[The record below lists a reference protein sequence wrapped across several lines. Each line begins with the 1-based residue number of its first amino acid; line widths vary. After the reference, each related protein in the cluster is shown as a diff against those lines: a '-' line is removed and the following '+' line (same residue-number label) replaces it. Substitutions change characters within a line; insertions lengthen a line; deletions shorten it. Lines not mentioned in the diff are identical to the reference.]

1 MLVLVVNIQIEQ
13 FKENLFRERD
23 FVFGYVILN
32 NKSEADQF
40 ENQFKNSILN
50 GMVGNLKI
58 SRGIIIVEKLFIYI
72 LQKYLQDLQTI

>member
-1 MLVLVVNIQIEQ
+1 MQIEQ

-32 NKSEADQF
+32 NKSEADLF

-50 GMVGNLKI
+50 GMVGNLNI
-58 SRGIIIVEKLFIYI
+58 SRGMVV
-72 LQKYLQDLQTI
+72 